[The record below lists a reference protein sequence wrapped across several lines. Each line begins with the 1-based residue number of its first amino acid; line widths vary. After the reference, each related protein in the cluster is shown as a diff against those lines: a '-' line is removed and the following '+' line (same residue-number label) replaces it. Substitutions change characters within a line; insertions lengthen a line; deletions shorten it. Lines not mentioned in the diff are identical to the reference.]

1 MAKKY
6 STLLF
11 DMDGTIANTDEL
23 IVQTFLTLYKL
34 YRDGV
39 ETPREQIYYF
49 SGPPIRESLKKEF
62 PNLDQQFILD
72 EFHRISWDYY
82 PKYTTIY
89 DDCKRVL
96 LKLKELGFKLGI
108 VTNKIHRTTEYVLKL
123 LDLENIFD
131 VVIGFDDVLVGKPN
145 KEGMYKA
152 MNKLGESDPKKV
164 LYIGDNESDLTTA
177 NNAGVDCML
186 VTWGPR
192 VLDESLNATYKV
204 KSYRKLLEALT
215 HE

>member
-1 MAKKY
+1 MPKKY

-23 IVQTFLTLYKL
+23 IVQSFLTLYSL
-34 YRDGV
+34 YRKG
-39 ETPREQIYYF
+39 EPTPREEIYYF
-49 SGPPIRESLKKEF
+49 SGPPIRETLKKEF
-62 PNLDQQFILD
+62 PDLDLQFIVD

-89 DDCKRVL
+89 DDCKKVL
-96 LKLKELGFKLGI
+96 LKLKEYGYKLGI
-108 VTNKIHRTTEYVLKL
+108 VTNKVHRTTEYVLKL

-145 KEGMYKA
+145 KEGIYKA
-152 MNKLGESDPKKV
+152 MNKLGESSPKKV
-164 LYIGDNESDLTTA
+164 LYIGDNESDLVTA
-177 NNAGVDCML
+177 NNAEVDCML

-192 VLDESLNATYKV
+192 ELDPNLKPTYKV
-204 KSYRKLLEALT
+204 NKYKQLLEALT